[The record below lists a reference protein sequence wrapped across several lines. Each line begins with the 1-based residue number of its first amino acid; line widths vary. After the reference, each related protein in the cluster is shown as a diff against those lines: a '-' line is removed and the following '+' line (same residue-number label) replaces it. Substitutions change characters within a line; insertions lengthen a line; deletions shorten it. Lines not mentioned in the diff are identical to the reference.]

1 MPETLWGPTQDATV
15 VLDVGGDVGALVLY
29 TPAALLGAEIE
40 ISPVTDPTARS
51 HTAVRARVLS
61 DRTLYAAVYPA
72 LRAGEHVLWASA
84 EHAAG
89 PVVVV
94 GGRVT
99 EIDWFS
105 LPGHH
110 ADHADHGHADDDH
123 GHADHDHG
131 HADHDHHHAD
141 HDHHHADH
149 DHHHADHHHLEETPC

>member
-51 HTAVRARVLS
+51 HTAVRARVLP

-72 LRAGEHVLWASA
+72 LSAGEHVLWASA

-99 EIDWFS
+99 EIDWLS
-105 LPGHH
+105 LPGDHG
-110 ADHADHGHADDDH
+110 HADHGHADHGHADH
-123 GHADHDHG
+123 GHADHGHADHG
-131 HADHDHHHAD
+131 HADHG
-141 HDHHHADH
+141 
-149 DHHHADHHHLEETPC
+149 HADHHHLEETPC